1 MGNKRNLMMKR
12 NRYLVI
18 AALMVCVIAAFGTCF
33 SIFYG
38 TKDNSDL
45 PITPARTSEII
56 LHRTGY
62 TSSYNTETKQP
73 NWVAWHLTKEHVQGK
88 IRRAS
93 NAWHED
99 TDVPKPRVNSYDYK
113 GTGWSRGHMC
123 PAGDNKWNRDAMYE
137 TFLYSNVC
145 PQHPRLNSGDWNEIE
160 MACRRWAEKYGDV
173 YIVCGPVFLR
183 QEHEIIG
190 ISQIPVPEAFF
201 KVVMCQ
207 NGTPKGIGF
216 ICRNTDGNSKKDKY
230 VNTIRQIERITGMTF
245 FPNLPEDIVNQV
257 KDNAD
262 INDWD

>member
-1 MGNKRNLMMKR
+1 MKR
-12 NRYLVI
+12 SRYLVI
-18 AALMVCVIAAFGTCF
+18 AALMLCVIAAFGMCF
-33 SIFYG
+33 SVFSG
-38 TKDNSDL
+38 TKDNTDL

-113 GTGWSRGHMC
+113 GSGWSRGHMC

-160 MACRRWAEKYGDV
+160 IACRR
-173 YIVCGPVFLR
+173 
-183 QEHEIIG
+183 
-190 ISQIPVPEAFF
+190 
-201 KVVMCQ
+201 
-207 NGTPKGIGF
+207 
-216 ICRNTDGNSKKDKY
+216 
-230 VNTIRQIERITGMTF
+230 
-245 FPNLPEDIVNQV
+245 
-257 KDNAD
+257 
-262 INDWD
+262 